1 LFQKLIARQLAKPSG
16 LLGRKF
22 TARWLN
28 KANARMNQLTLEQL
42 AISPSDSILEVGF
55 GGGDLLEQIQRSGPP
70 AFLAGLD
77 ISADMVR
84 LARRRLQSYLPD
96 GNFEVRC
103 GDIEAIPYNAGQ
115 FTKLCTVNTIYFWR
129 NPAVALAECLRVL
142 HVGGQ
147 VFICFNSREDLE
159 AWPIHKHGFRLYEV
173 AEVEALLKASGF
185 ESIRVASANDADQ
198 GLFYCVSGVAA

>member
-1 LFQKLIARQLAKPSG
+1 MGLPLFQKFIARQLAKPSG
-16 LLGRKF
+16 LVGRKL

-28 KANARMNQLTLEQL
+28 KANASMNQLTLKQL
-42 AISPSDSILEVGF
+42 AISPSDSILEIGF

-77 ISADMVR
+77 ISPDMVR
-84 LARRRLQSYLPD
+84 LASLRLQRLD
-96 GNFEVRC
+96 GNFEARC

-129 NPAVALAECLRVL
+129 NPAVALAECRRVL
-142 HVGGQ
+142 RLGGQ
-147 VFICFNSREDLE
+147 VLICFNSREDLE

-173 AEVEALLKASGF
+173 AEVEALKASGF
-185 ESIRVASANDADQ
+185 ESQACERQ
-198 GLFYCVSGVAA
+198 R